1 MSFQGDMS
9 RRDPS
14 RVQVGLVR
22 RIVAARS
29 PLGGS
34 PRRKIAEMTFM
45 DDAFDRA
52 VDVAGRV
59 AKVALV
65 PWGGAEAC
73 VDAWE
78 AAVRAA
84 TDVQLNTA
92 RAIAIEPARSVLAS
106 CADLTRDIGATQ
118 LSSMRWILDV

>member
-1 MSFQGDMS
+1 
-9 RRDPS
+9 
-14 RVQVGLVR
+14 
-22 RIVAARS
+22 
-29 PLGGS
+29 
-34 PRRKIAEMTFM
+34 M

-52 VDVAGRV
+52 VDIAGRV

-73 VDAWE
+73 VDAYE

-84 TDVQLNTA
+84 TDVQLSTA
-92 RAIAIEPARSVLAS
+92 RAITIEPARCVLAS

>member
-1 MSFQGDMS
+1 
-9 RRDPS
+9 
-14 RVQVGLVR
+14 
-22 RIVAARS
+22 
-29 PLGGS
+29 
-34 PRRKIAEMTFM
+34 M

-73 VDAWE
+73 VDAYE

-84 TDVQLNTA
+84 TDAQLNTA
-92 RAIAIEPARSVLAS
+92 RAITIEPARSLLAS

-118 LSSMRWILDV
+118 LSSVRWILDV